1 VELPFPLIDVHT
13 HLMPERLQRAVR
25 DYFVAHG
32 WPPQYDGSTEELVQK
47 LLDAHVSRFVFMPY
61 AHRADMSRSLNHWA
75 ANVQGIFAPHAIG
88 FATFHPDDG
97 AALPELAEEA
107 FGHLQLKGAK
117 LHPYVGKFDMD
128 DPRLDPVY
136 ARAIEH
142 RAIILIHAG
151 RQPEPNEFVGAR
163 AFGRLMRRFPHL
175 RVIVAHAGA
184 DEFEAFF
191 NVCERY
197 EDVFVDTAMVFN
209 NYLGGPPPIER
220 VLEFQ
225 DRVLYGSDFPNI
237 PYSIEDAIQAILALR
252 LGRTLEEKLLST
264 NAARVL
270 GLDTRDLV
278 VSGSTSA

>member
-1 VELPFPLIDVHT
+1 MVMLPYPLIDVHT

-25 DYFVAHG
+25 EYFVAHG
-32 WPPQYDGSTEELVQK
+32 WPPHYDGSTEELVQQ
-47 LLDAHVSRFVFMPY
+47 LLRTDVRRFVFMPY
-61 AHRADMSRSLNHWA
+61 AHRADMSRSLNHWV

-88 FATFHPDDG
+88 FATFHPDDDQ
-97 AALPELAEEA
+97 ALPELADEA
-107 FGHLQLKGAK
+107 FVRLGLRGAK

-128 DPRLDPVY
+128 DPRLTPVY
-136 ARAIEH
+136 ERAMENQ
-142 RAIILIHAG
+142 ATMLIHAG
-151 RQPEPNEFVGAR
+151 RQPEPSEWVGAR
-163 AFGRLMRRFPHL
+163 AFGRLMRKFPNL

-191 NVCERY
+191 DLCGRY
-197 EDVFVDTAMVFN
+197 EGIFLDTAMVFN
-209 NYLGGPPPIER
+209 NHLGGPPPISR

-237 PYSIEDAIQAILALR
+237 PFPVEDAIKAILDLR

-270 GLDTRDLV
+270 RLDTHDLNP
-278 VSGSTSA
+278 